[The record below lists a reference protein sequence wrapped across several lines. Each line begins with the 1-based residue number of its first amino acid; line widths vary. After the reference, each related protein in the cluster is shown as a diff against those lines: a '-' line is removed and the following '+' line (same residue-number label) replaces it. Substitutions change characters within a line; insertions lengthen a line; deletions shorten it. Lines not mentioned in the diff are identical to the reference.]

1 MFLISDRNKGK
12 TGISYKICFNPV
24 FLFYYFYHYYNCC
37 DHRHHYF
44 YFEHYCYMFV
54 SFLCSFLFSAKQ
66 RLLKDGKKEIMML
79 LYVGELASVYKISVY
94 YFLSSQLVHLLI
106 SSYYFFSFYRMWR
119 CYVSFP
125 VSLYVLPKQT
135 SSTTK

>member
-1 MFLISDRNKGK
+1 MFLISDRKKGK

-54 SFLCSFLFSAKQ
+54 SFLCSFLFPAKQ
-66 RLLKDGKKEIMML
+66 RLLKDGKKEIMTL

-135 SSTTK
+135 SSTAK